1 MVEFDLFG
9 GHRLA
14 LDDGLDTASV
24 SEIDDVFAYLF
35 TGSGPKH
42 FAAMRLNILDQLLEI
57 VIEVV
62 DRVLFDLAGSPAQ
75 GLPIQHAGKC
85 FTPPINESV
94 GGALERALE
103 DRILQGRMRTL
114 SKIWIWVI
122 IYRDSADRPIKWR
135 D

>member
-1 MVEFDLFG
+1 
-9 GHRLA
+9 
-14 LDDGLDTASV
+14 
-24 SEIDDVFAYLF
+24 
-35 TGSGPKH
+35 
-42 FAAMRLNILDQLLEI
+42 MRLNILDQLLEI
-57 VIEVV
+57 VIGVV

-103 DRILQGRMRTL
+103 DRILRAACERSVRSG
-114 SKIWIWVI
+114 
-122 IYRDSADRPIKWR
+122 SAGSALPLIARLDRPIKWR